1 MTLFY
6 QECTNVQRNVT
17 VSAGCISTMHQ
28 KGCRSSGSLPS
39 SSPPSSPRPS
49 PSLIMFFFFL
59 LLHLSLRL
67 RRNHN
72 PQIIHRSWGKK
83 DIPTP
88 YPNPISQPYP
98 AETPPHFAAARP
110 GPGHR
115 HRRRRT
121 WAAQAAGWWWVND
134 AALKICVYDIYIDRY
149 LRVYMWYLSNLILAN
164 LILQVSY
171 LIYVDFFW
179 ERWL

>member
-67 RRNHN
+67 LRNHN
-72 PQIIHRSWGKK
+72 PQIIHRSWGKRTHIPIPYPDHGEK
-83 DIPTP
+83 EDIPTP
-88 YPNPISQPYP
+88 YPNHIPTISRRDTTALRSRKARTRTSPKASPYLGC
-98 AETPPHFAAARP
+98 AS
-110 GPGHR
+110 G
-115 HRRRRT
+115 
-121 WAAQAAGWWWVND
+121 
-134 AALKICVYDIYIDRY
+134 
-149 LRVYMWYLSNLILAN
+149 
-164 LILQVSY
+164 
-171 LIYVDFFW
+171 
-179 ERWL
+179 